1 MWKLIF
7 AYLMDRSSVKALAI
21 AQEFVKEMTP
31 AHRAEL
37 VATVRFF
44 DAADRMADRIVD
56 GV

>member
-7 AYLMDRSSVKALAI
+7 AYLMDRSSVNALAI